1 MLGLDVGRLKTGT
14 PPRLD
19 KNTIDWSKTQIQN
32 PDSIPTFFSYQTKKV
47 LNQQLPCHI
56 TYTNERT
63 HDIIKSN
70 IDKSPLFSGEI
81 KGLVPDIVHL

>member
-32 PDSIPTFFSYQTKKV
+32 PDSIPTFFSYQTKKGV
-47 LNQQLPCHI
+47 KPAASVSYNL
-56 TYTNERT
+56 Y
-63 HDIIKSN
+63 K
-70 IDKSPLFSGEI
+70 
-81 KGLVPDIVHL
+81 